1 MTMLPFSGSNVVE
14 VLKLVLCDVD
24 DELEVERLVELLVL
38 TLVVVSDVDRLT
50 VVELDVDWETVVEE
64 LVD

>member
-38 TLVVVSDVDRLT
+38 MLVVVSDVDRLT